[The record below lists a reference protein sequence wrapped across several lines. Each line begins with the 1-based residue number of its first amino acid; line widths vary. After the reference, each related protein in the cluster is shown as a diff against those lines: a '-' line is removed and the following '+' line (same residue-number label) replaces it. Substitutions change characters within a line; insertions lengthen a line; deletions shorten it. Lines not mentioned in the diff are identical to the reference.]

1 MENLSFQ
8 TPAFAGVGVLG
19 GKVGFACAWDVEA
32 SIDEGV
38 EHAATVSD

>member
-8 TPAFAGVGVLG
+8 TPALAGVGVLG
-19 GKVGFACAWDVEA
+19 GQVGFACARDVKTRI
-32 SIDEGV
+32 SKGV